1 MNLTTLKQKWQSS
14 AIYQKRDHKYIE
26 KARNALCND
35 NFSILCSNCIG
46 GIIYHRLGKQFL
58 SPTINMH
65 MSNPDFVSFCL
76 HLDTYLGQNLT
87 FIQADENHPVAL
99 LSAAGLKTIKLY
111 FNHANSEAEA
121 QEDWDRRKTRIQKDN
136 LFLILYNLDGITL
149 QELRQLETVPCRNKV
164 IFTATPIPEIPWSC
178 CIKPTPH
185 RQNAACYIDRD
196 IWGVRTFEKHFD
208 YVAWLNT
215 EQPA

>member
-1 MNLTTLKQKWQSS
+1 MNLSTLKQSWQNS
-14 AIYQKRDHKYIE
+14 AIYQKRDQKYTE
-26 KARNALCND
+26 KARNTLYND

-76 HLDTYLGQNLT
+76 HLDTYLSQDLA
-87 FIQADENHPVAL
+87 FIQTDENHPVAL
-99 LSAAGLKTIKLY
+99 LSADGLKPIKLY
-111 FNHANSEAEA
+111 FNHAHSEAEA
-121 QEDWDRRKTRIQKDN
+121 QEAWEKRKTRIQKDN

-164 IFTATPIPEIPWSC
+164 IFTATPIPEISWSC

-185 RQNAACYIDRD
+185 RQNAECYIDRD
-196 IWGVRTFEKHFD
+196 IWGIRTFEKHFD

-215 EQPA
+215 GIEI